1 VKSREADFRP
11 PLWTAIPRGSWPF
24 VLSVILAAVL
34 YFWVAPRI
42 GGFGADLL
50 MNSGIAIILAT
61 SLTVVNGF
69 TGQFSIGHAGFMSLG
84 GYTAA
89 AVVYYSSYKLFG
101 DFDFHGGL
109 LSWTGVG
116 AYVGPWLTKG
126 DGLFIVA
133 CICGA
138 IVAGIAGWIV
148 GLPSLRLRGDYLAI
162 VTLGFGEI
170 VRVII
175 QGTPDQLDATSTDP
189 SLADLSLPRQLTH
202 LGGALGFSGA
212 PAYTTVFWVWLAV
225 ALTLAAII
233 RLKQS
238 SYGRALLS
246 VREDEIAS
254 SAMGVNI
261 TKYKVRAFVFSAF
274 FAGLAGALYAMKVGT
289 INAGELAFQ
298 KSFDIVIMV
307 VLGGLGSV
315 SGAAVAAIILTLLPE
330 LLRAPPSLWPW
341 GLLVAAAIA
350 VLIVL
355 FAPRKR
361 GPLLTLLGTCIGWE
375 LLRWGARLAGISLS
389 DYRMVIYALAL
400 IVIMIVRPQGLFGVR
415 EIWDYL
421 VASWQFWRRKSKGDP
436 RRPLYLAIRS
446 VRLLGIVFLLLGSCA
461 FLTLF
466 IPRGRVGPRLMVGP
480 VLAIILVCVITGAA
494 NIVFA
499 IFLKKRE
506 FWAVVASLIVASMQL
521 LFALPGGIR
530 LAMAWL
536 TPGGSNAG
544 TPLLIVTLVV
554 GLVILALAQL
564 VYHLA
569 LSFKAIQY
577 IPLEQ
582 QRGFEPFMI
591 HPIPPPPP
599 NPPSDLPPV

>member
-1 VKSREADFRP
+1 MTSTTKQFRP
-11 PLWTAIPRGSWPF
+11 ALWTALPRALWP
-24 VLSVILAAVL
+24 VAVSVVFAALL

-50 MNSGIAIILAT
+50 VNSGIAIILAT

-89 AVVYYSSYKLFG
+89 TIVYYGSYRLFG

-109 LSWTGVG
+109 LSWTGAG
-116 AYVGPWLTKG
+116 AFVGPLLTKG
-126 DGLFIVA
+126 DGLFVIA
-133 CICGA
+133 CLCGA
-138 IVAGIAGWIV
+138 IVAAIAGWIV

-175 QGTPDQLDATSTDP
+175 QGTPDQLDVTSTDP
-189 SLADLSLPRQLTH
+189 GLGDLSFPQLLTH

-212 PAYTTVFWVWLAV
+212 PAYSTVFWVWLTV
-225 ALTLAAII
+225 ALTLVAII

-246 VREDEIAS
+246 VREDEIAAA
-254 SAMGVNI
+254 AMGVNI

-274 FAGLAGALYAMKVGT
+274 FAGAAGGLYALKVGT

-315 SGAAVAAIILTLLPE
+315 SGAALAAVILTLLPE
-330 LLRAPPSLWPW
+330 LLRDPPSLWPW
-341 GLLVAAAIA
+341 GLVGAAIVAA
-350 VLIVL
+350 LIGL

-361 GPLLTLLGTCIGWE
+361 GPLLTLVGVCAAWE
-375 LLRWGARLAGISLS
+375 LMRWGAARAGISLS

-400 IVIMIVRPQGLFGVR
+400 IVIMCVRPQGLFGVR

-421 VASWQFWRRKSKGDP
+421 PQSWQFWRSTS
-436 RRPLYLAIRS
+436 AI
-446 VRLLGIVFLLLGSCA
+446 A
-461 FLTLF
+461 A
-466 IPRGRVGPRLMVGP
+466 P
-480 VLAIILVCVITGAA
+480 AGAPA
-494 NIVFA
+494 
-499 IFLKKRE
+499 
-506 FWAVVASLIVASMQL
+506 
-521 LFALPGGIR
+521 
-530 LAMAWL
+530 
-536 TPGGSNAG
+536 
-544 TPLLIVTLVV
+544 
-554 GLVILALAQL
+554 
-564 VYHLA
+564 
-569 LSFKAIQY
+569 
-577 IPLEQ
+577 
-582 QRGFEPFMI
+582 
-591 HPIPPPPP
+591 
-599 NPPSDLPPV
+599 

>member
-1 VKSREADFRP
+1 VTAATKQLRP
-11 PLWTAIPRGSWPF
+11 PLWTALPRALWPV
-24 VLSVILAAVL
+24 VLSVVFAAFL
-34 YFWVAPRI
+34 YFFVAPRI

-50 MNSGIAIILAT
+50 VNSGIAIILAT

-89 AVVYYSSYKLFG
+89 TIVYYGSYRLFG

-116 AYVGPWLTKG
+116 AYVGPLLTKG
-126 DGLFIVA
+126 DGLFIIA
-133 CICGA
+133 CLCGA
-138 IVAGIAGWIV
+138 IVAAVAGWIV

-175 QGTPDQLDATSTDP
+175 QGTPDQLDVTSTDP
-189 SLADLSLPRQLTH
+189 ALGDLSFPKLLTH

-212 PAYTTVFWVWLAV
+212 PAYSTVFWVWLTV

-246 VREDEIAS
+246 VREDEIAAA
-254 SAMGVNI
+254 AMGVNI

-274 FAGLAGALYAMKVGT
+274 FAGAAGGLYALKVGT

-315 SGAAVAAIILTLLPE
+315 SGAALAAVILTLLPE
-330 LLRAPPSLWPW
+330 LLRDPPSLWPW
-341 GLLVAAAIA
+341 GLVGAAVVAA
-350 VLIVL
+350 LIGL

-361 GPLLTLLGTCIGWE
+361 GPLLTLAGVCAAWE
-375 LLRWGARLAGISLS
+375 LMRWGAAKAGISLS

-400 IVIMIVRPQGLFGVR
+400 IVIMCVRPQGLFGVR

-421 VASWQFWRRKSKGDP
+421 PESWQFWRRDASTAAP
-436 RRPLYLAIRS
+436 A
-446 VRLLGIVFLLLGSCA
+446 
-461 FLTLF
+461 
-466 IPRGRVGPRLMVGP
+466 
-480 VLAIILVCVITGAA
+480 GAPA
-494 NIVFA
+494 
-499 IFLKKRE
+499 
-506 FWAVVASLIVASMQL
+506 
-521 LFALPGGIR
+521 
-530 LAMAWL
+530 
-536 TPGGSNAG
+536 
-544 TPLLIVTLVV
+544 
-554 GLVILALAQL
+554 
-564 VYHLA
+564 
-569 LSFKAIQY
+569 
-577 IPLEQ
+577 
-582 QRGFEPFMI
+582 
-591 HPIPPPPP
+591 
-599 NPPSDLPPV
+599 